1 MCQIENWRETKQ
13 KVQSYFE
20 ERKKDISQT
29 REVKKEQQQFER
41 KNLRHAYTGR
51 LLQRAQADLLVNC
64 F

>member
-1 MCQIENWRETKQ
+1 MENWRETRQ

-41 KNLRHAYTGR
+41 KNLRHAYNGQTSAESSG
-51 LLQRAQADLLVNC
+51 
-64 F
+64 